1 MTNIIDLKLK
11 NYNPYCLY
19 QERIRDLKDLIS
31 LEFNETE
38 TINVTIEYNK
48 KREPIGG
55 SGISN
60 APHGVF
66 DQINITFPNK
76 HIVTTHKKKPYKIEI
91 LMQEDEWYV
100 ILPASRNIL
109 EMTFETA
116 NQVQFA
122 SKRAEKGFR
131 EYVYHRT
138 YGGYRYITPTYI
150 LKGQHDQ
157 VGYAVINEYISWEN
171 SIMLGY
177 YGNDYSNNKIIDIIK
192 EMMDVV
198 KDTSRSKI
206 KVVNKPLPAKKFNSN
221 SDYISSIKWS

>member
-1 MTNIIDLKLK
+1 MTNITDLKSK
-11 NYNPYCLY
+11 NYDPNCLY
-19 QERIRDLKDLIS
+19 QERISDLKDLIL

-76 HIVTTHKKKPYKIEI
+76 HLITYKHSGTQPSKKKPYEIEI
-91 LMQEDEWYV
+91 LMQEHEWYV

-138 YGGYRYITPTYI
+138 YGGFRYITSTI
-150 LKGQHDQ
+150 KGQNEQ
-157 VGYAVINEYISWEN
+157 VGYAVINKYISWEN

-198 KDTSRSKI
+198 KDKSRSQI
-206 KVVNKPLPAKKFNSN
+206 KVVNKPLPTKKITD
-221 SDYISSIKWS
+221 SDYDYI